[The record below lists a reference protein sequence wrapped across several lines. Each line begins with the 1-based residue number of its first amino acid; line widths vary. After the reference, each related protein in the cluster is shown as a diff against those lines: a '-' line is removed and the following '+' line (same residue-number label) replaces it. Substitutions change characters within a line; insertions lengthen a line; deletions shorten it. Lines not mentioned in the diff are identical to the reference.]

1 MQACERR
8 RLGQLRDAYHLLN
21 NDVCMYFHTL
31 VTAGLVH
38 GDYDISNLIFN
49 DRVKDIHSIV
59 TVPLVYYCALLFRVS
74 LLLLTVV
81 VHGQFLS
88 ADCAIAQS
96 VG

>member
-1 MQACERR
+1 
-8 RLGQLRDAYHLLN
+8 
-21 NDVCMYFHTL
+21 MYFHTL

-59 TVPLVYYCALLFRVS
+59 YYCALLFRVS
-74 LLLLTVV
+74 LLLLIVF
-81 VHGQFLS
+81 VHGQLLY
-88 ADCAIAQS
+88 ADCAIVQH